1 MKIKNDT
8 YRDLQICYGEE
19 KVILLCYEEKEVHY
33 NSAVS
38 EITVSEYYEKLTLKE
53 MIFSFL
59 IYPLIVIFAN
69 EDFLPMREFFKF
81 PVKFKIDGRNVTLAE
96 SIKAF
101 EICVLKVADTEED
114 GELIITKREIEQ
126 QKKRYYHEILRRC
139 SPLVFLLC
147 IAVVAVVK
155 QAFKV
160 TITFAVVVIL
170 ALVFVILLNTATKS
184 NKETLEELNKKVN

>member
-59 IYPLIVIFAN
+59 I
-69 EDFLPMREFFKF
+69 
-81 PVKFKIDGRNVTLAE
+81 
-96 SIKAF
+96 
-101 EICVLKVADTEED
+101 
-114 GELIITKREIEQ
+114 
-126 QKKRYYHEILRRC
+126 
-139 SPLVFLLC
+139 
-147 IAVVAVVK
+147 
-155 QAFKV
+155 
-160 TITFAVVVIL
+160 
-170 ALVFVILLNTATKS
+170 
-184 NKETLEELNKKVN
+184 